1 MKIEDLKKVHKRTL
15 AKMFGSKTG
24 KLKKKHLV
32 RAKFKVRNS
41 TTDFSRITVEE
52 LAILGV

>member
-1 MKIEDLKKVHKRTL
+1 MRVEDLKKVHKRTL
-15 AKMFGSKTG
+15 AKMFGSATG

-41 TTDFSRITVEE
+41 TTDFSRLTVEE